1 MNIYELYNHIE
12 AAMKKDGKSF
22 HALANLLQENR
33 GDDTAK
39 ARLLYNCVN
48 PKYLPEGFDGKVD
61 VMPRGSEKYLLLCY
75 NESQYEYV
83 YANMF
88 DFYYDAITEMRRQYY
103 KRASEY
109 DTDDKEI
116 YIDSAYIMDDD
127 GEATLSWRVI
137 NLGIPFKTDTYDR
150 LIGDREVLK

>member
-39 ARLLYNCVN
+39 ARLLYNCVA
-48 PKYLPEGFDGKVD
+48 PKYLPEGFDGGIDGV
-61 VMPRGSEKYLLLCY
+61 PRGNGRYILMCY

-83 YANMF
+83 YIEIFGSYWKAVS
-88 DFYYDAITEMRRQYY
+88 EMRRQYD
-103 KRASEY
+103 KRASKY
-109 DTDDKEI
+109 DTEDKEI
-116 YIDSAYIMDDD
+116 QNDSAYIINDSE
-127 GEATLSWRVI
+127 EATLAWRI
-137 NLGIPFKTDTYDR
+137 IDLGIPFKTDTYDR
-150 LIGDREVLK
+150 LIGD